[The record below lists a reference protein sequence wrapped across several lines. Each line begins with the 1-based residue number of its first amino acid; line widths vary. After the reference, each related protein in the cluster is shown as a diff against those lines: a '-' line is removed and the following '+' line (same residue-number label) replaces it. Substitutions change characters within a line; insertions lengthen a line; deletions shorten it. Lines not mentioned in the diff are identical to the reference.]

1 MRERSKARNEE
12 LFRNVNEQIEALSQE
27 VERDDPLMEYL
38 CECDRQDCY
47 EKVKATR
54 AEYESIRSD
63 PTHFIVCL
71 GHQDLSVERVLASND
86 RFLVVEKLGAAAR
99 DARETD
105 PRGAA
110 DS

>member
-1 MRERSKARNEE
+1 MRDESKARNEE
-12 LFRNVNEQIEALSQE
+12 LFRNVNEQIEALSQT

-47 EKVKATR
+47 KTVSATR

-63 PTHFIVCL
+63 PTHFIVSL
-71 GHQDLSVERVLASND
+71 GHQDPSVERVYASND
-86 RFLVVEKLGAAAR
+86 RFVIVEKRGAAAR

-105 PRGAA
+105 PR
-110 DS
+110 S